1 MDPVETP
8 NGMEDVTLEMVVQA
22 DEPVEEGIVESVE
35 NMKQEDTI
43 QRMGNEIPVQEPE
56 SVQFKYVIM

>member
-1 MDPVETP
+1 MDPVETS

-43 QRMGNEIPVQEPE
+43 GRMGNEISVQEPE